1 MEEGVRAPKENG
13 MTLEFRVNGR
23 IGKPVA
29 EVFDA
34 VVNPKKLS
42 GYFTTIGGASGPLVE
57 GTTVTWW
64 NMAPVIVD
72 KVEENALIVF
82 RWDAMVDEGE
92 APYKTRV
99 EMRFKQLD
107 DGGTMVTIAE
117 TGWRDNERGQKASY
131 MNCEGWSQMLAC
143 MKAYVEYGINLR
155 DGYYPSEIKG
165 VVASE
170 QQDFT

>member
-1 MEEGVRAPKENG
+1 

-23 IGKPVA
+23 IDRPVA

-34 VVNPKKLS
+34 VVNPTKLS
-42 GYFTTIGGASGPLVE
+42 GYFTTIGGASAPLVA
-57 GTTVTWW
+57 GTTVTWFG
-64 NMAPVIVD
+64 MAPVIVD
-72 KVEENALIVF
+72 EVEENRKIVF
-82 RWDAMVDEGE
+82 RWDAMVDQGE
-92 APYKTRV
+92 DAYKTRV

-117 TGWRDNERGQKASY
+117 TGWHDNARGQKSSY

-155 DGYYPSEIKG
+155 DGYYPSELKG

-170 QQDFT
+170 QNIEM